1 MKKFLKNKVTIAS
14 ILIMVIS
21 SVLDHNNS
29 FYHFCYTKINPPI
42 SEFVGKNILYGIN
55 RLVHRVDI
63 IGKSKEF
70 SNPLKEKDF
79 IDLKLSSGTYNILI
93 KIKLPSG
100 EIRQAFEKFIMK

>member
-1 MKKFLKNKVTIAS
+1 MKNFLKNKVTIAS

-21 SVLDHNNS
+21 SVLYHNNS
-29 FYHFCYTKINPPI
+29 FYHFFYTKINPPI

-79 IDLKLSSGTYNILI
+79 IDLKIDKKEI
-93 KIKLPSG
+93 KFLKKLLNNLPV
-100 EIRQAFEKFIMK
+100 